1 VLVKEGTASH
11 TARSVAARRL
21 EYDRVATGPGD
32 PAADDALSRDVAD
45 GLAPRPGPMHEYL
58 RARTAFFDRMLV
70 DSLDQGITQVVIGG
84 AGYDGRALRYAR
96 PGVRWFEVDHPAT
109 QADKLERLTRL
120 GVATPHIRFLAADF
134 TADPVAE
141 PLLAAG
147 LDSAR
152 PALFLFEG
160 VVVYLDRPVTERV
173 LTEFRAVTP
182 AGSPLAVSVSV
193 ARPAGATRERFQQRV
208 AARGEPARTV
218 LTADDARDLLLTA
231 GWEITGG
238 TARQRSA
245 GLLLARAATGAGQ
258 AAGQRPDPV
267 PPASPP
273 APAGPGPAL
282 VQPAPVRNDPRPRPV
297 TGPQAARLPLS
308 ALLSQALVAFTI
320 EADNEAEHRLPHH
333 TTREAKTG
341 AWSGGVWL
349 TSLPMY
355 ANCLRFLP
363 DQGTTIAGL
372 RARARTGTNLDGMRR
387 WGYVTFSPEPA
398 RGKRPDPDAVI
409 RPTDRGRAARDDWE
423 QVLPDIEARWRG
435 RLGGAGYD
443 ALRAALVDTVER
455 LDPALPDCLPILGY
469 GLRTRRDP
477 ERAGR
482 RAAGPGDA
490 APAEPVAGLPLWAL
504 LSRPLVAFARQY
516 EEGPGPSL
524 AVSADVLRLL
534 ADDGVLVKDIPAL
547 SGVSKEAVAMAM
559 TALRQSRLVT
569 EGPDPAGGR
578 FRVARLTARGAAA
591 RDQYPA
597 RTADIEADW
606 RDRYGE
612 GPVTVLRQALQPLA
626 AGDPPPL
633 FAALDPY
640 PDNWRAQ
647 VRPPRVLPH
656 YPMTLHRGGYPDGS

>member
-1 VLVKEGTASH
+1 VPVKEGTASH

-21 EYDRVATGPGD
+21 EYDRPAAGSGD
-32 PAADDALSRDVAD
+32 PAADEALSRDVAG
-45 GLAPRPGPMHEYL
+45 GLAPRPGRMHEYL
-58 RARTAFFDRMLV
+58 RARTAFFDRVLL
-70 DSLDQGITQVVIGG
+70 DSLDQGIDQVVTGG

-109 QADKLERLTRL
+109 QADKRERLTRL
-120 GVATPHIRFLAADF
+120 GVATAHVQFIPADF
-134 TADPVAE
+134 TADPVAV
-141 PLLAAG
+141 PLLGAG
-147 LDSAR
+147 LDPAR

-160 VVVYLDRPVTERV
+160 VAVYLDRPVTERV
-173 LTEFRAVTP
+173 LSEFRAVTV

-193 ARPAGATRERFQQRV
+193 TAPDSATRARFQQRV

-218 LTADDARDLLLTA
+218 LSASDARDLLLAA
-231 GWEITGG
+231 GWEPGEG
-238 TARQRSA
+238 SVRQRSF
-245 GLLLARAATGAGQ
+245 GLLLVRAATV
-258 AAGQRPDPV
+258 R
-267 PPASPP
+267 
-273 APAGPGPAL
+273 PGPAL
-282 VQPAPVRNDPRPRPV
+282 VQPAPVRNDPRLRPV

-320 EADNEAEHRLPHH
+320 EADNEAEHRLPHR
-333 TTREAKTG
+333 TTREGKTG

-349 TSLPMY
+349 TSLLMY

-363 DQGTTIAGL
+363 DEGTTIARL

-423 QVLPDIEARWRG
+423 QALPDIEARWRG
-435 RLGGAGYD
+435 RLGEAGYD

-469 GLRTRRDP
+469 SLHTRRDP

-482 RAAGPGDA
+482 RDAGPGDT
-490 APAEPVAGLPLWAL
+490 APAEPAASLPLWAL

-516 EEGPGPSL
+516 EEAPGPSL

-534 ADDGVLVKDIPAL
+534 ADDGVLVKDIPAR

-569 EGPDPAGGR
+569 EGTDPAGGR

-591 RDQYPA
+591 RDQYLA

-606 RDRYGE
+606 RDRLGE
-612 GPVTVLRQALQPLA
+612 GPVTALRQALQPLA

-633 FAALDPY
+633 FAGLTPY